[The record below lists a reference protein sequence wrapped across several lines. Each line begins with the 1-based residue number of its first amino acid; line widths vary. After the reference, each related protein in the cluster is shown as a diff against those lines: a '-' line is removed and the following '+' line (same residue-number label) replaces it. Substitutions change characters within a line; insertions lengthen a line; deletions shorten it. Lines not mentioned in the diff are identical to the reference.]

1 MTRFI
6 LCAAIVSSTL
16 ACFRDSGDE
25 SMSADTIV
33 SQLGLSIP
41 PGTRILGASKSNE
54 REGLVRAKL
63 EIPAT
68 QVASF
73 MASANIQALEEAGP
87 DLLGPDKDFWDPHQA
102 GPLRSGD
109 AALPGARFLLVAV
122 EERNTEKA
130 IVYLMVHGT

>member
-1 MTRFI
+1 MRSI
-6 LCAAIVSSTL
+6 IPWMLVSSTL
-16 ACFRDSGDE
+16 ACVRESGDE

-33 SQLGLSIP
+33 SQLGLSMP
-41 PGTRILGASKSNE
+41 AGTRILGASASNE

-73 MASANIQALEEAGP
+73 IANANIQALEEAGP
-87 DLLGPDKDFWDPHQA
+87 DLLGPDEGFWDPHRA

-109 AALPGARFLLVAV
+109 AALPGARFLVVAV
-122 EERNTEKA
+122 DERSSEKA